1 MMNKKEMITL
11 VSGTNRKGSNTRI
24 FVKAMCDLMAHET
37 KNEVKTLDLC
47 ELQGV
52 ELNNDMFTPE
62 RQNPIIRDLQNEF
75 ILPASKF
82 VFVIPEYNGS
92 YPGILKYFI
101 DACSVREYDNNFLNK
116 RAFLIGVSTGR
127 AGNLRGLDQLTSVL
141 NYLQT
146 HVHPV
151 RLPVSRVTEVFD
163 RQGPKIVD
171 EELLALFE
179 KHLYPFVNQI
189 DSAQVDQNS

>member
-1 MMNKKEMITL
+1 MTTL
-11 VSGTNRKGSNTRI
+11 VSGTNRDGSNTKILVEAIR
-24 FVKAMCDLMAHET
+24 DLMVYET
-37 KNEVKTLDLC
+37 KDEVKILDLC
-47 ELQGV
+47 DLQGV
-52 ELNNDMFTPE
+52 DINNSMFSPD
-62 RQNPIIRDLQNEF
+62 RQHPIIRDLQNEY

-101 DACSVREYDNNFLNK
+101 DACSVREYANNFINK

-127 AGNLRGLDQLTSVL
+127 AGNLRGLDHLTSVL

-151 RLPVSRVTEVFD
+151 RLPVSRVTDVFD
-163 RQGPKIVD
+163 PKTPKIVD

-179 KHLYPFVNQI
+179 KHLYPFVNQY
-189 DSAQVDQNS
+189 APTQVGQIS